1 MGRRAVGV
9 IIAVLLAV
17 TGTIA
22 LVLYVRGAEERAL
35 EGQRVVEVIVADDVI
50 PRGTPVADLGGLV
63 RTERIPAAVQ
73 ARGSVEELAE
83 LGDTVAA
90 VELLPGEQLSTLRFV
105 AAGALGSGDEVPVP
119 EGLQEVTLAV
129 EPQRVLGGRVV
140 AGDRVGLI
148 ASFEPFTLEGVTL
161 DPDLPLPDTAELP
174 EQLPNTT
181 GFLYHK
187 VLVTDVLLDTAP
199 TTAAQDDQPTTDVAA
214 PGDVFV
220 TLAVDA
226 PQAERIV
233 FAQEFGSLW
242 LTLEP
247 PEAIEDGTEQRTR
260 GNVFP
265 QGNVSP

>member
-22 LVLYVRGAEERAL
+22 LVLYVRGAENRAL
-35 EGQRVVEVIVADDVI
+35 EGQRAVEVVVADAVI
-50 PRGTPVADLGGLV
+50 PRGTPVSEIDGLV

-73 ARGSVEELAE
+73 ARGSIDDVAE

-105 AAGALGSGDEVPVP
+105 EPGALASADDIAVP
-119 EGLQEVTLAV
+119 EGLQELTLAV
-129 EPQRVLGGRVV
+129 EPQRVLGGEVA

-161 DPDLPLPDTAELP
+161 DPDLPLPDDADLP

-187 VLVTDVLLDTAP
+187 VLVTDVLLDAAAP
-199 TTAAQDDQPTTDVAA
+199 APAPEEDPDPPELAA
-214 PGDVFV
+214 PGDVYV

-260 GNVFP
+260 GNAFP
-265 QGNVSP
+265 

>member
-1 MGRRAVGV
+1 MGRRAVGL

-17 TGTIA
+17 AGTVA

-35 EGQRVVEVIVADDVI
+35 EGQRAVEVLVADAVI
-50 PRGTPVADLGGLV
+50 ARGTPADELAGQV

-73 ARGSVEELAE
+73 ARGSVDDLAA
-83 LGDTVAA
+83 LSGTVAA

-105 AAGALGSGDEVPVP
+105 EPGALDSADDVPVP
-119 EGLQEVTLAV
+119 EGLQELTVAV
-129 EPQRVLGGRVV
+129 EPQRVLGGEVA

-187 VLVTDVLLDTAP
+187 VLVTDVLLDAAAP
-199 TTAAQDDQPTTDVAA
+199 AAAAGEEEELPELAA
-214 PGDVFV
+214 PGNVFV

-233 FAQEFGSLW
+233 FVQEFGRLW

-247 PEAIEDGTEQRTR
+247 AEAIEDGTEQRTR

-265 QGNVSP
+265 